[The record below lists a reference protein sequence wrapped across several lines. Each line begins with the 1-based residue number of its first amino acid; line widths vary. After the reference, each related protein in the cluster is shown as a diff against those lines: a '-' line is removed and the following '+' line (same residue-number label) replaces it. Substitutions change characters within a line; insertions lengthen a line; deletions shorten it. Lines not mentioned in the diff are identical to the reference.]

1 MQVNL
6 EPQKVKIVLF
16 FQNPQKGAES
26 GFFAS
31 TALRP

>member
-26 GFFAS
+26 GFS
-31 TALRP
+31 DPVALRP